1 MTTIN
6 KDEVLKSSKWLR
18 LFFMVI
24 YVAIVNAI
32 VLPLI
37 IFIVVIQFLFHL
49 FAGRHSSQL
58 EKVSDWLINF
68 LGECLI
74 YLTYKTEQRPFPF
87 NSEEE
92 LSSEENIVE
101 ASPDEISDD
110 SGDQIDSGNQ
120 EPQAS

>member
-49 FAGRHSSQL
+49 FAGRHSAQL

-87 NSEEE
+87 NSEVEV
-92 LSSEENIVE
+92 SSEENIVE
-101 ASPDEISDD
+101 VDNPTIGAHGEH
-110 SGDQIDSGNQ
+110 G
-120 EPQAS
+120 

>member
-49 FAGRHSSQL
+49 FAGGHSAQL

-110 SGDQIDSGNQ
+110 SDDQIDSGNQ

>member
-24 YVAIVNAI
+24 YVAIVNFI
-32 VLPLI
+32 VWPLI
-37 IFIVVIQFLFHL
+37 LLIAVIQFLFHL
-49 FAGRHSSQL
+49 FAGRHSSHL

-92 LSSEENIVE
+92 VNSEENIVE
-101 ASPDEISDD
+101 ASPDEISAD
-110 SGDQIDSGNQ
+110 SDDQIDSGNQ

>member
-6 KDEVLKSSKWLR
+6 KEEVLKSSKWLR

-37 IFIVVIQFLFHL
+37 IFIVAIQFLFNL

-74 YLTYKTEQRPFPF
+74 YLTYKTEQRPSPF

-92 LSSEENIVE
+92 VSSEENIVE

-110 SGDQIDSGNQ
+110 SDDQIDSSNQ

>member
-49 FAGRHSSQL
+49 FAGTHSSQL

-92 LSSEENIVE
+92 LSSEDNIVE
-101 ASPDEISDD
+101 ASPEEISDD
-110 SGDQIDSGNQ
+110 SDDQIDSGNQ

>member
-18 LFFMVI
+18 LFFMII

-49 FAGRHSSQL
+49 FAGSHSSQL

-92 LSSEENIVE
+92 SNSDENIVE
-101 ASPDEISDD
+101 ATPEEVSDD
-110 SGDQIDSGNQ
+110 SDDQLDSGNQ
-120 EPQAS
+120 ESQAS

>member
-49 FAGRHSSQL
+49 FAGTHSSQL

-92 LSSEENIVE
+92 SNSEESIVE
-101 ASPDEISDD
+101 ASTEEISDD
-110 SGDQIDSGNQ
+110 SDDQIDSGNQ

>member
-49 FAGRHSSQL
+49 FAVRHSSQL

-110 SGDQIDSGNQ
+110 SDDQIDSGNQ

>member
-49 FAGRHSSQL
+49 FAGTHSSQL

-92 LSSEENIVE
+92 SNSEENIVE
-101 ASPDEISDD
+101 ASTEEISDD
-110 SGDQIDSGNQ
+110 SDDQIDSGNQ

>member
-24 YVAIVNAI
+24 YVAIVLYI
-32 VLPLI
+32 VWPLI
-37 IFIVVIQFLFHL
+37 LLIAIIQFLFHL

-110 SGDQIDSGNQ
+110 SDDQIH
-120 EPQAS
+120 

>member
-49 FAGRHSSQL
+49 FAGTHSSQL

-92 LSSEENIVE
+92 LNSEDNIVE
-101 ASPDEISDD
+101 ASTEEISDD
-110 SGDQIDSGNQ
+110 SDDQIDSGNQ

>member
-49 FAGRHSSQL
+49 FAGRHSAQL

-92 LSSEENIVE
+92 VSSEENIVE
-101 ASPDEISDD
+101 ASHDISDD
-110 SGDQIDSGNQ
+110 PDDQIDSGNQ
-120 EPQAS
+120 ETQAS

>member
-6 KDEVLKSSKWLR
+6 KDEVLKSSKWFR

-24 YVAIVNAI
+24 YVAIVNFI

-37 IFIVVIQFLFHL
+37 IFIVVIQFLFNL

-87 NSEEE
+87 NPEEEFKSEED
-92 LSSEENIVE
+92 IVE
-101 ASPDEISDD
+101 ASPEEISDD
-110 SGDQIDSGNQ
+110 SDDQIDSDNQ

>member
-49 FAGRHSSQL
+49 FAGAHSSQL

-92 LSSEENIVE
+92 VSSEDNIVE

-110 SGDQIDSGNQ
+110 SDDQIDSGNQ

>member
-24 YVAIVNAI
+24 YVAIVLYI
-32 VLPLI
+32 VWPLI
-37 IFIVVIQFLFHL
+37 LLIAIIQFLFHL

-92 LSSEENIVE
+92 VNSEENIVE

-110 SGDQIDSGNQ
+110 SDDQIDSGNQ